1 MSMDTRLPLY
11 EKALGDWRICEKIG
25 TGSGGKTA
33 VYRIEKKNNTYTEE
47 NALKV
52 ISITDEPGIYD
63 RLSDEQCAAY
73 QKELDRRKQN
83 AESELA
89 IMHTLRDVPE
99 IVDFHEHKFVDW
111 QEEERFG
118 CDLLI
123 RMDYLRCL
131 RAKDGQLTVKPA
143 DAVPVGI
150 SMCAALSACHN
161 HKPSI
166 IHRDVKPENIFKK
179 GENRY
184 QLGDLGIARTM
195 GTSSRLSTYACTE
208 PYAAPEI
215 LDNKPYTKTA
225 DIYSLGVMLYE
236 ICNDG
241 CLPFS
246 KSQYDKQ
253 TSIEERVKQE
263 LVTPPKNA
271 DDRLA
276 AIILKACAKNPK
288 DRWQSAQEMQ
298 NALRDQY
305 TTKLGRSSGG
315 KKRSNGMIAA
325 VIALLLC
332 LGAAAYFGLPGIRS
346 AGGSDEQPPS
356 AGTPYSPKNTDD
368 PAEEGDSQGTQN
380 AADSQPNTAQ
390 PDNGS
395 GGESRNESESA
406 PQDKE
411 DAESGTS
418 QEPSTEPTPQTEQEP
433 GAEQTS
439 QSESQSIVVAS
450 VSLNKRELHMNNGG
464 SAQLTASVSPENA
477 DDRTVTWQSSD
488 ASVVTVSN
496 GMLTAVG
503 DGIAIITASAGGKKN
518 ECTVTVE
525 TVWSDWADALPDGI
539 TSTTETRTVYRYTD
553 YRKETT
559 TSYSSTPPS
568 GYTLE
573 YTSQENTTEPEQVVD
588 VEGHYEYRYG
598 CWVGANGGHSYC
610 NVMAEEYYGAPAELL
625 YTNWSTERFQRVG
638 TGGWGCGYS
647 DDTPGHRH
655 IVSDDSWT
663 GKRDSRWY
671 PLYSA
676 TGSTKT
682 AEGYYWEESKWVD
695 TTYKTVDKP
704 VTKTVYQY
712 YRMVQ
717 EYESGWETDKPPA
730 KDGREIE
737 EKKQYHYMITG

>member
-11 EKALGDWRICEKIG
+11 EKALGDWKICEKIG
-25 TGSGGKTA
+25 TGSGGRTS
-33 VYRIEKKNNTYTEE
+33 VYRIEKRNNTYTEE

-52 ISITDEPGIYD
+52 INITDEPGIYD

-83 AESELA
+83 AESELE

-123 RMDYLRCL
+123 RMDCLECL

-143 DAVPVGI
+143 EAVSVGI

-161 HKPSI
+161 HEPCI
-166 IHRDVKPENIFKK
+166 IHRDVKPENIFRK
-179 GENRY
+179 GKNRY

-215 LDNKPYTKTA
+215 LDNKPYTRTA

-263 LVTPPKNA
+263 LTTPPKNA

-298 NALRDQY
+298 NALQDPY
-305 TTKLGRSSGG
+305 TTQIGHSGGG
-315 KKRSNGMIAA
+315 KKRNSVMIAA
-325 VIALLLC
+325 MIALLLC
-332 LGAAAYFGLPGIRS
+332 LGAAAYFGLPGIR
-346 AGGSDEQPPS
+346 AGGEPAEQSPS
-356 AGTPYSPKNTDD
+356 AGASYSPKNADD
-368 PAEEGDSQGTQN
+368 PAGEEADQTKQN
-380 AADSQPNTAQ
+380 AADDWPNTAQ
-390 PDNGS
+390 PVDEPD
-395 GGESRNESESA
+395 GETGNESESD
-406 PQDKE
+406 PQGGGE
-411 DAESGTS
+411 AESGTS
-418 QEPSTEPTPQTEQEP
+418 QEPGIESAPQTEQEL
-433 GAEQTS
+433 GTEQTS
-439 QSESQSIVVAS
+439 QSEPQPIAVTS
-450 VSLNKRELHMNNGG
+450 VTLNKRELRMNNGG
-464 SAQLTASVSPENA
+464 SARLTASVSPDNA
-477 DDRTVTWQSSD
+477 DDRTVIWQSSD
-488 ASVVTVSN
+488 GAVVTVSN
-496 GMLTAVG
+496 GTLTAVG
-503 DGIAIITASAGGKKN
+503 DGTAIVTASAGGKNAK
-518 ECTVTVE
+518 CAVTVE
-525 TVWSDWADALPDGI
+525 TVWSDWMDTLPDGV
-539 TSTTETRTVYRYTD
+539 TSTTDTRIVYRYTD

-559 TSYSSTPPS
+559 TSYSATPPS

-598 CWVGANGGHSYC
+598 CWAGANGGHSYC

-647 DDTPGHRH
+647 DDTPGHQH
-655 IVSDDSWT
+655 IASGDSWT
-663 GKRDSRWY
+663 GKRNSRWY
-671 PLYSA
+671 PLYS
-676 TGSTKT
+676 TNGSTKT
-682 AEGYYWEESKWVD
+682 AEGYYWEESRWVD
-695 TTYKTVDKP
+695 TTYKTVDRP
-704 VTKTVYQY
+704 VTKTVYHY